1 MSEKMTDEDLEH
13 ELSQALSASR
23 AAKVRAHI
31 AALTAERNRL
41 AEHVKAT
48 INGPFGPEVVLLAGG
63 KNLPEWKAEADA
75 LRERVQTLEAK
86 AVHFEKVAKGADL
99 NWLMECER
107 ANVAESCLSAI
118 RQRAGDVS
126 GFFRASGG
134 VGAPGWLER
143 GLGFVL
149 GDDAR
154 PSAPPEAF
162 THEKGLDAGVF
173 DDAPLNPDA
182 TGEADQPL
190 PEGPLEPADMTD
202 EESGRICADAGVDV
216 ESGVAKCLETVAAK
230 RAEKPAPFRSEDEDP
245 PLLLPQ
251 TPARHYPTTS
261 EAFAAVLDGIS
272 AAESSLG
279 TSEKTERRRRGREA
293 LSILERRM
301 GAMARAATEVLS
313 FFPVGTKG
321 PRKYSAEAQALSK
334 LRLALTG
341 APPEDVEE
349 RARDVYESAIARRE
363 HQPAALA
370 LAVREALRLAPSGT
384 VSASGP
390 CGCGRPEAWTLE
402 EVEQV
407 FRREELGPA
416 TARRVRE
423 HLAALRRRP

>member
-23 AAKVRAHI
+23 AAKVRAHL
-31 AALTAERNRL
+31 AALTAEL
-41 AEHVKAT
+41 AESRTSSDDYRHGCEELT
-48 INGPFGPEVVLLAGG
+48 R
-63 KNLPEWKAEADA
+63 DRDT
-75 LRERVQTLEAK
+75 LRERVKALETDLDHSRK
-86 AVHFEKVAKGADL
+86 TGGASIV
-99 NWLMECER
+99 EARER
-107 ANVAESCLSAI
+107 AAAADRAVEVWRTECRAAESRLATI
-118 RQRAGDVS
+118 RQRAVDVS

-245 PLLLPQ
+245 P
-251 TPARHYPTTS
+251 
-261 EAFAAVLDGIS
+261 
-272 AAESSLG
+272 
-279 TSEKTERRRRGREA
+279 
-293 LSILERRM
+293 
-301 GAMARAATEVLS
+301 
-313 FFPVGTKG
+313 
-321 PRKYSAEAQALSK
+321 
-334 LRLALTG
+334 
-341 APPEDVEE
+341 EDVEE
-349 RARDVYESAIARRE
+349 RARDVYEAAIARRE

-402 EVEQV
+402 EVEQAL
-407 FRREELGPA
+407 RREELGPA